1 MDDVG
6 EEDECKLLIVV
17 HRVELTFALQN
28 LLRTLT
34 ESNVRPHADLRLL
47 LNTVKE
53 GRVRLLRFPLV
64 VPAEPCNTEAEC
76 RKQALGPV
84 L

>member
-1 MDDVG
+1 LEIVDDVG

-17 HRVELTFALQN
+17 RNVELTLSAQN

-34 ESNVRPHADLRLL
+34 ESNVKPHADLRLL

-53 GRVRLLRFPLV
+53 GRVCLLC
-64 VPAEPCNTEAEC
+64 VPP
-76 RKQALGPV
+76 RIPR
-84 L
+84 